1 MLNLKA
7 NCYLMRNL
15 FLAMLLCPLLLAAAQ
30 PATVSGRFS
39 DGADAAVF
47 FKSDLLYPD
56 TASHKQAVQSNSG
69 KFEWK
74 ADLEKGMLVDAQAGN
89 VAFQLFLEPG
99 DALALEINSTTS
111 PTVDFTG
118 TGAENNRF
126 LSNFNA
132 LFLKDFNVDAQ
143 ASAISVAPSVD
154 EFEAAIFEQRMK
166 QMRFIKENAQKQ
178 KITQGFSD
186 FMNDQVVYNYFAQ
199 LLLFSKIKSADPTGL
214 KMTALPSIILSEM
227 QSGSLADERNM
238 NSPAYRNFLLNY
250 VRYETAKGFNFL
262 KFLDYADMLEREYNY
277 ALRYLSGEPFKFF
290 IANELYANCGKTES
304 ATVKKLYQALTQS
317 DPQGNYAKQVYAK
330 CQTEINAKEVKK
342 EKVEVPKEKAS
353 KTSETAKKNQPFT
366 LIDLKGNKV
375 YLEDFKGKVIYV
387 DFWASWC
394 GPCRQQFPHA
404 KELHNMLTPEQLK
417 QVVFLYI
424 SIDDTEEKW
433 KNAIEQ
439 NQIEG
444 FHTNSPGGWGSSVTK
459 HFGVNS
465 IPRYM
470 LIDKKGNVVDPNAKR
485 PSSGGELLR
494 DILMLL

>member
-1 MLNLKA
+1 MQ
-7 NCYLMRNL
+7 NL

-30 PATVSGRFS
+30 PVIVSGS
-39 DGADAAVF
+39 HTNSADAALIF
-47 FKSDLLYPD
+47 TADKPYPD
-56 TASHKQAVQSNSG
+56 TTTYRQTVQSSGG

-74 ADLEKGMLVDAQAGN
+74 TDLEKGTLVN
-89 VAFQLFLEPG
+89 VQLSNAVFQLFLEPG
-99 DALALEINSTTS
+99 DALQLEINTEVS
-111 PTVDFTG
+111 PVSIAFLG
-118 TGAENNRF
+118 KGAENNRF
-126 LSNFNA
+126 LFDFNMQFLKGFNA
-132 LFLKDFNVDAQ
+132 DAQ
-143 ASAISVAPSVD
+143 TADVAAAGSID
-154 EFEAAIFEQRMK
+154 EFESAIFDQRLK
-166 QMRFIKENAQKQ
+166 QMRFIKENAVKN
-178 KITQGFSD
+178 KVTTAFSD

-199 LLLFSKIKSADPTGL
+199 LLLFSKIKSGDPTGL
-214 KMTALPSIILSEM
+214 KMTALPSIMLSEM
-227 QSGSLADERNM
+227 QSASLMDERNM
-238 NSPAYRNFLLNY
+238 NSPAYRSFLLNY

-262 KFLDYADMLEREYNY
+262 KFLDYADMLEREYSY
-277 ALRYLSGEPFKFF
+277 ALRHLSGEPFKFF
-290 IANELYANCGKTES
+290 IAHELYTNCGKTES

-317 DPQGNYAKQVYAK
+317 DPQGSYAKPVYEK

-342 EKVEVPKEKAS
+342 EKPEEPKEKGA
-353 KTSETAKKNQPFT
+353 KTSEAAKKSQPFT

-375 YLEDFKGKVIYV
+375 YMDDFKGKVVYV

-404 KELHNMLTPEQLK
+404 KTLHKMLTPEQLK

-424 SIDDTEEKW
+424 SIDETEEKW

-485 PSSGGELLR
+485 PSAGEELLR
-494 DILMLL
+494 DILLLL

>member
-1 MLNLKA
+1 MKNL
-7 NCYLMRNL
+7 L
-15 FLAMLLCPLLLAAAQ
+15 LAMLLCPLFLFAGQ
-30 PATVSGRFS
+30 PAIVSGSFTNGS
-39 DGADAAVF
+39 DAVLEF
-47 FKSDLLYPD
+47 TTDKPYPD
-56 TASHKQAVQSNSG
+56 TSAYRQSVQSNSG

-74 ADLEKGMLVDAQAGN
+74 TDWEKGNLVSVVIGSSS
-89 VAFQLFLEPG
+89 FQLFLEPG
-99 DALALEINSTTS
+99 DALQIEVN
-111 PTVDFTG
+111 PTIEPVSISFSG
-118 TGAENNRF
+118 KGAENNRF
-126 LSNFNA
+126 LFDFNTQ
-132 LFLKDFNVDAQ
+132 FKKDFNVDAQ
-143 ASAISVAPSVD
+143 TASVAAAGSID
-154 EFEAAIFEQRMK
+154 EFESSIFDQRMK
-166 QMRFIKENAQKQ
+166 HMRFVKEQTVKNKTTTACN
-178 KITQGFSD
+178 D
-186 FMNDQVVYNYFAQ
+186 FINDQVVYNYFAQ
-199 LLLFSKIKSADPTGL
+199 LLLFSKIKSADPTGM
-214 KMTALPSIILSEM
+214 KMIALPSIMMSEM
-227 QSGSLADERNM
+227 QSASLMDERNM
-238 NSPAYRNFLLNY
+238 NSPAYRSFLLNY

-262 KFLDYADMLEREYNY
+262 KFLDYADMLEREYSY

-290 IANELYANCGKTES
+290 IAHELYTNCDKTES
-304 ATVKKLYQALTQS
+304 ATVKKLHQALAQS
-317 DPQGNYAKQVYAK
+317 DPQGNYVKQVYAK

-342 EKVEVPKEKAS
+342 EKVEEPKEKAS
-353 KTSETAKKNQPFT
+353 KTSEAAKKSQPFT

-375 YLEDFKGKVIYV
+375 YLDDFKGKVVYV

-404 KELHNMLTPEQLK
+404 KELHKMLTPEQLK

-459 HFGVNS
+459 HFGINS